1 MEDSGGRSIGIFTR
15 NDGSKVNVVL
25 EWALSASADL
35 GTRVAKALENIPT
48 VEDMNRREEIRTL
61 GFEGLLTVQE
71 QSLSAV
77 VYECP

>member
-1 MEDSGGRSIGIFTR
+1 M
-15 NDGSKVNVVL
+15 VVL

-48 VEDMNRREEIRTL
+48 IKDVNRHEEIRTL
-61 GFEGLLTVQE
+61 RFEVLLTVQE
-71 QSLSAV
+71 QSLSAL